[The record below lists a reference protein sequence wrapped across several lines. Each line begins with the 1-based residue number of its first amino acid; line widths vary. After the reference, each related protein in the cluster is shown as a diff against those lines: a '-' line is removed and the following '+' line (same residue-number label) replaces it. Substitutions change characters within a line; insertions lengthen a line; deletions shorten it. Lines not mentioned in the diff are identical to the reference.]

1 MHEAR
6 DRLVLRL
13 LYGFR
18 VCINIFMYMYVCM
31 YVRTYVCMCICTY
44 HMRKKLCHNC
54 YHMKVVYQSSGAA
67 DSLQA
72 QVHEGLVLH
81 YLDTSAAH

>member
-1 MHEAR
+1 
-6 DRLVLRL
+6 
-13 LYGFR
+13 
-18 VCINIFMYMYVCM
+18 MYVCM
-31 YVRTYVCMCICTY
+31 YVCMYVYLHIS
-44 HMRKKLCHNC
+44 HAQKLCHNC

-81 YLDTSAAH
+81 YLDTSAAHQKVSLEHEMAGLAREGNCHQLSGSH